1 MPDRPR
7 PGLTTYDARDPETSF
22 APITPLRPPA
32 GAPNV
37 LVILLDDVGFGA
49 SSVFGGPVDTPVAQR
64 LADGACYS
72 LPGTR
77 LSRCWPTAL
86 AACLAGRMR
95 DHW

>member
-1 MPDRPR
+1 MPDRTR

-49 SSVFGGPVDTPVAQR
+49 SSVFGGPIDTPR
-64 LADGACYS
+64 RSG
-72 LPGTR
+72 
-77 LSRCWPTAL
+77 WPTVGCATTGSTPPRC
-86 AACLAGRMR
+86 ARRPVRRC
-95 DHW
+95 